1 MDQMSLKAMGKIN
14 LGLDVLKKREDGY
27 HEVRMIMQSVRVH
40 DTIRLNK
47 KREIGISV
55 KTNRPYLPTDESNLV
70 YKAAKLL
77 MDEFGIEG
85 GIDID
90 LMKYIP
96 VAAGM
101 AGGSSDAAAVLYGMN
116 RMYGLNL
123 NEEQLMKRGV
133 TIGADIPFCIMRG
146 TVLSE
151 GIGEILTPLKG
162 MPECKIVIAKPPI
175 SVSTKQVYE
184 AFDSAENI
192 EHPDIDG
199 MTEALNE
206 GNLKKLTDKMS
217 NVLENVTG
225 KDYPVI
231 GRIEEYMKN
240 HGALGAIMSGSGPT
254 VFGIYDDSDAAKATY
269 EGLREGHL
277 AKQIYITECY
287 NVHR

>member
-1 MDQMSLKAMGKIN
+1 MDQMSLRAMGKIN

-40 DTIRLNK
+40 DTIQLNK
-47 KREIGISV
+47 KRETGISI

-90 LMKYIP
+90 LIKYIP

-184 AFDSAENI
+184 AFDSADDI

-199 MTEALNE
+199 MIEALNE

-217 NVLENVTG
+217 NVLELVTG
-225 KDYPVI
+225 RDYPVI

-254 VFGIYDDSDAAKATY
+254 VFGIYDDEDAAKATY

-287 NVHR
+287 NVRR

>member
-40 DTIRLNK
+40 DTIQLNK
-47 KREIGISV
+47 KRETGISV

-90 LMKYIP
+90 LKKYIP

-184 AFDSAENI
+184 AFDSADDI

-199 MTEALNE
+199 MIEALNE

-217 NVLENVTG
+217 NVLETVTG
-225 KDYPVI
+225 RDYPVI

-254 VFGIYDDSDAAKATY
+254 VFGIYDDEDAAKATY
-269 EGLREGHL
+269 EGLRANHL

-287 NVHR
+287 NTNR